1 MTDLDTFERAFLTGD
16 RKEALGLLSAII
28 QTAAETAATRDALLV
43 DLLPRLGHDHPGL
56 GSYLALA
63 GGALIESG
71 APARELAV
79 ALVAPVRRALTEAGR
94 MLGHFVE
101 LGADA
106 GDGSVGVS
114 REVLDVIAERD
125 PVAVQAWAAMDMWYR
140 PAVAA
145 WTRETGVL
153 QDVQRDTEL
162 RTALAALGHTTE
174 TTHWLSLLIE
184 TPFAARF
191 AIRFP
196 ELGTTEHVV
205 VDGVN
210 DIGQLCVLLSDV
222 LREPLAKI
230 GAPSV
235 AEPGMLGVMR
245 GTGPQR
251 TEHGWQCGFH
261 CYRREAIDPGDG
273 LPKDGKDTWRAPG
286 GTGTHSL
293 PPDFLPGTLAVAED
307 DGARTLVIVG
317 PNAPGG
323 MRFVR
328 MIAGV
333 RTFDKLRASVRR
345 AD

>member
-1 MTDLDTFERAFLTGD
+1 M
-16 RKEALGLLSAII
+16 
-28 QTAAETAATRDALLV
+28 
-43 DLLPRLGHDHPGL
+43 
-56 GSYLALA
+56 
-63 GGALIESG
+63 
-71 APARELAV
+71 
-79 ALVAPVRRALTEAGR
+79 
-94 MLGHFVE
+94 E

-114 REVLDVIAERD
+114 REMLDAIAERD

-140 PAVAA
+140 PVVAA

-153 QDVQRDTEL
+153 QDVQRDAAL

-184 TPFAARF
+184 TPFAAPF
-191 AIRFP
+191 AISFP
-196 ELGTTEHVV
+196 ELGTTEHVI

-210 DIGQLCVLLSDV
+210 DLGQLCVLVSDV
-222 LREPLAKI
+222 LREPLAAI

-235 AEPGMLGVMR
+235 AGPRLLDVMR
-245 GTGPQR
+245 GIGPQQ
-251 TEHGWQCGFH
+251 TDDGWQCAFH
-261 CYRREAIDPGDG
+261 CYRREALDPADG

-286 GTGTHSL
+286 GTGHHSL
-293 PPDFLPGTLAVAED
+293 PPDFLPGTLTPAA
-307 DGARTLVIVG
+307 DGTRTLVVVG

-333 RTFDKLRASVRR
+333 RTFDKLRASITRPEVLPSR
-345 AD
+345 